1 MTGGNGFA
9 VRDLTVRYA
18 DGNTHMTALSH
29 VRIDFPVGGVTAIIG
44 ESGSGKSTLGQALF
58 GALPQGAKITGQI
71 LFDGVDVTAL
81 GQNVLRSRYW
91 GKRWGIVPQLP
102 RAALSPVHRIER
114 QLADVRRGAGRSAWE
129 AAQYEELLARFG
141 FDDPQRVLR
150 SYPHELSG
158 GMLQRVLCAMAD
170 AGEPQWILAD
180 EPTKGLDPA
189 VWQMVADNLK
199 YLTARTGV
207 SLLLITHDIPLAR
220 QLADR
225 VIVMQAGQIVEEGTG
240 VWTKPEHPYTRAYFQ
255 AQPAFLAAVQTRA
268 GDPGTI
274 AVREEDSAAAPAPT
288 KESPAVL
295 AASALTK
302 NMRDRASGKEQRVLD
317 GCSLTVAAGDAVG
330 LEGRSG
336 AGKSTLVRILLGL
349 IRPDG
354 GTIQWNGRAIAAFS
368 RAELRAFR
376 RSVQLVAQ
384 NPEQAFDP
392 RRRIEESLHE
402 VFAIHPTLLDGERS
416 ARAQVMDGLRAVELT
431 ERVLKR
437 QPHELSGGE
446 LQRAAIAR
454 ALLTQPRI
462 LLLDEPTTMLDVSIQ
477 AQIMQLL
484 LQLREE
490 RHLGMLLISH
500 DRPLL
505 NYFADAIH
513 ILEAGK
519 VR

>member
-1 MTGGNGFA
+1 MMEMQKAGFA

-18 DGNTHMTALSH
+18 DGNAHMTALCLVSA
-29 VRIDFPVGGVTAIIG
+29 DFPVGGVTAIIG

-58 GALPQGAKITGQI
+58 GALPTGAEMTGRI
-71 LFDGVDVTAL
+71 LFDGVDIAAL
-81 GQNVLRSRYW
+81 GQEVLRSQYW

-102 RAALSPVHRIER
+102 RAALSPVHRIGR
-114 QLADVRRGAGRSAWE
+114 QIKDVRSGAGRPAWGN
-129 AAQYEELLARFG
+129 AAYVALLERFG
-141 FDDPQRVLR
+141 FDDPQRVLH

-199 YLTARTGV
+199 HLAARAGV

-225 VIVMQAGQIVEEGTG
+225 VIVMQAGEIVEQGRD
-240 VWTKPEHPYTRAYFQ
+240 VWTHPSHPYTQAYFK
-255 AQPAFLAAVQTRA
+255 AQPEFLTRKRPAPASSAVQDGIVRA
-268 GDPGTI
+268 MPSCG
-274 AVREEDSAAAPAPT
+274 S
-288 KESPAVL
+288 AVL
-295 AASALTK
+295 EAHGVTK
-302 NMRDRASGKEQRVLD
+302 NMRDRATGEQMRILD
-317 GCSLTVAAGDAVG
+317 ECTLSIAQGRAVG
-330 LEGRSG
+330 LAGKSG
-336 AGKSTLVRILLGL
+336 AGKSTLVRLLLGL

-354 GTIQWNGRAIAAFS
+354 GTVQWNGRDIAAFS
-368 RAELRAFR
+368 RAAMRSFR
-376 RSVQLVAQ
+376 RCVQLVAQ
-384 NPEQAFDP
+384 NPEQAFDA
-392 RRRIEESLHE
+392 RWRIEESLHE
-402 VFAIHPTLLDGERS
+402 VFATHPTLLEGGRS
-416 ARAQVMDGLRAVELT
+416 AREQIMDGLRAVELT
-431 ERVLKR
+431 ERVLTR

-454 ALLTQPRI
+454 ALLMEPRI

-477 AQIMQLL
+477 AQILALL
-484 LQLREE
+484 MRLRTE
-490 RHLGMLLISH
+490 HQLGMLLISH

-505 NYFADAIH
+505 TYFADEIH